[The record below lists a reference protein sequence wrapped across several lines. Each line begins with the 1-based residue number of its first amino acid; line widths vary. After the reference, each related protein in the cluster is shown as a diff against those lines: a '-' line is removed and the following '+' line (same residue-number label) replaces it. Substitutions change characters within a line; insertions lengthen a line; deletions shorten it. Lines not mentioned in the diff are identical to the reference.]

1 MLTAWGRIAHRL
13 ADEHRTERTEG
24 EGDADAAAALH
35 RSENV
40 SGLGL
45 LTHEAPDL
53 NTVHDEQG
61 DVAVAAD
68 AATTCWESNTSQN
81 RLI

>member
-13 ADEHRTERTEG
+13 ADEHR
-24 EGDADAAAALH
+24 
-35 RSENV
+35 
-40 SGLGL
+40 
-45 LTHEAPDL
+45 THEAPDL